1 MLAFVATLAVKPD
14 QVDNFKTTMAEVIPQ
29 VRAEPGNHLYI
40 GHQSP
45 DDPTR
50 FVFYEQYTDQAAIEA
65 HRENL
70 ATLGVDLHALLTEP
84 PHIEFLNLLTA

>member
-50 FVFYEQYTDQAAIEA
+50 FV
-65 HRENL
+65 
-70 ATLGVDLHALLTEP
+70 
-84 PHIEFLNLLTA
+84 